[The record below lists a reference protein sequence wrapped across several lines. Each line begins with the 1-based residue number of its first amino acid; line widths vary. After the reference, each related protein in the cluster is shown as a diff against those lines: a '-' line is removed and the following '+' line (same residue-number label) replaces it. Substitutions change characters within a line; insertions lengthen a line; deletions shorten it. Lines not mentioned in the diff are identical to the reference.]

1 MSEETLLLNCW
12 ENEMNINLDREVQDL
27 KNKKLR
33 LPV

>member
-27 KNKKLR
+27 KNEKLR